1 MFQPYLELP
10 RTVYLLCLGTFI
22 NRAGT
27 FLVPFL
33 TLYLHK
39 HLHLPKTFATTAMG
53 VFGLGCVC
61 GALTGGVLAD
71 RFGRRPVM
79 LLSFFGAA
87 GLMLT
92 LSTIDNGGLF
102 LALLFVF
109 AVMGDLYRP
118 AVMAMVADVVPPLQR
133 AYAYGLLFMS
143 VNLGFAIGPVVGGAL
158 SEYSFKLLFY
168 GDALT
173 TAMYATIILLM
184 IPETMPGLLAGR
196 TPSGEQPR
204 STGRPNRLAGDNDGQ
219 GQASCAVAVRI
230 GGDRRSGAGGQI
242 PLAAVARHIATN
254 YVFLAFCGGML
265 LLALVF
271 MQSMSTLPIYLESLP
286 TPIPPWQYGIIIAIN
301 GWMIVLLQ
309 IPATAWAVRQNRGA
323 LLVTTAVLVAV
334 GFGMKGWAQTWP
346 MFALAV
352 AIWTLGE
359 IINHPLSS
367 PIVADLAP
375 IEMRARYMGVFSM
388 CFSGANMIGAPL
400 GGLVLTTLGG
410 WWLWMLSAGLA
421 LLAGAVFLAIAPRVA
436 ARDGA
441 AGGEPDQSRVSP

>member
-1 MFQPYLELP
+1 MLQPYLELP

-33 TLYLHK
+33 TLYLHR
-39 HLHLPKTFATTAMG
+39 HLGLPKTFATTAMG

-79 LLSFFGAA
+79 LLSFCGAA

-92 LSTIDNGGLF
+92 LSTVSSGGLF

-109 AVMGDLYRP
+109 AVLGDLYRP
-118 AVMAMVADVVPPLQR
+118 AVMAMVADVTPPLQR
-133 AYAYGLLFMS
+133 SYAYGLLFMS

-173 TAMYATIILLM
+173 TAIYAAIILLL
-184 IPETMPGLLAGR
+184 IPETMPAPRARAAG
-196 TPSGEQPR
+196 
-204 STGRPNRLAGDNDGQ
+204 AGWAGPA
-219 GQASCAVAVRI
+219 GAAVADADGRV
-230 GGDRRSGAGGQI
+230 
-242 PLAAVARHIATN
+242 PLAAVVRHIATN

-286 TPIPPWQYGIIIAIN
+286 KPIPPSQYGIIIAIN

-323 LLVTTAVLVAV
+323 LLVTTALLVAL
-334 GFGMKGWAQTWP
+334 GFGMKGWAQTWS

-352 AIWTLGE
+352 AVWTLGE

-375 IEMRARYMGVFSM
+375 VEMRARYMGVFSM

-400 GGLVLTTLGG
+400 GGWVLATLGG
-410 WWLWMLSAGLA
+410 RWLWTLSAGLA

-436 ARDGA
+436 ARGGA
-441 AGGEPDQSRVSP
+441 AGGEH